1 MQKQTEKPSKSI
13 IDRFSQGIS
22 DLASALHRREIG
34 WSDLFAATR
43 PIAFFLACLAF
54 VFLLL
59 IPLFLSNNA
68 SHLKSY
74 LKYMEGLHALTEA
87 IADQIPFFLAGDL
100 N

>member
-34 WSDLFAATR
+34 WSDLFCRYEANS
-43 PIAFFLACLAF
+43 I
-54 VFLLL
+54 
-59 IPLFLSNNA
+59 FLSL
-68 SHLKSY
+68 S
-74 LKYMEGLHALTEA
+74 GIRIFA
-87 IADQIPFFLAGDL
+87 IDPSFSVKQRFPFEIVSKIHGGFARP